1 MSKISLTACSFYF
14 RRSYSKSNLNV
25 YNLNS
30 IVETLDNKKS
40 LIEFQD
46 IKQIFETFFEKYKAS
61 VNNDE
66 KQKTFR
72 CNYNPCDCGE
82 CEEFRYFYVTV
93 QSGNYG
99 SSSEIRDKDTNQ
111 VKYIKNPQDADEHSF
126 VLFFVIPKDNAKVVA
141 QKGMLFFQNLGP
153 YGVKTITTNYM
164 RSYFRDTFN
173 MSLICATVSPE
184 LFINKLIKQYKLSK
198 VQLVKNHKSSDS
210 ADNLFLGYGVET
222 RELSNLS
229 FKQNK
234 LHTIKNNIL
243 KFVNGKTNMFE
254 FEGQYYD
261 NAKFIVK
268 VGDSQRTI
276 NLHNLDNLS
285 IIEEVPDSLLKEDGN
300 PDVPE
305 LIEYFISTAK
315 EYIKDL
321 VTQVE

>member
-14 RRSYSKSNLNV
+14 RRSYSKTNLNV

-30 IVETLDNKKS
+30 TIETIDYNKAHV
-40 LIEFQD
+40 EFQS
-46 IKQIFETFFEKYKAS
+46 IKQVFESFFEKYRTS
-61 VNNDE
+61 VNNEE

-72 CNYNPCDCGE
+72 CNYDPCCCGE
-82 CEEFRYFYVTV
+82 LEGFRYFYVTI

-99 SSSEIRDKDTNQ
+99 SASEIRDKDTNQ
-111 VKYIKNPQDADEHSF
+111 IKYIKNPQDADEHSF

-153 YGVKTITTNYM
+153 FGIKTITTNYM
-164 RSYFRDTFN
+164 REFFRDTFN
-173 MSLICATVSPE
+173 MSLICATISPE
-184 LFINKLIKQYKLSK
+184 LFINKLMDQYKLSK

-210 ADNLFLGYGVET
+210 IDNLFLGYGVET

-229 FKQNK
+229 FKRKK
-234 LHTIKNNIL
+234 LHIIKNNIL
-243 KFVNGKTNMFE
+243 NFVKGKTNMFE
-254 FEGQYYD
+254 FEGQHYD

-285 IIEEVPDSLLKEDGN
+285 IIEEIPSSVIKEDGN
-300 PDVPE
+300 PDITK
-305 LIEYFISTAK
+305 LIEYFKSTAN
-315 EYIKDL
+315 EYLKDL